1 MKILIQSK
9 DSFIINYIQNIYSEH
24 IINNC
29 DNNVK
34 NYNIIIFDC
43 INTDII
49 KEQVR
54 DLYLPN
60 YLVVNIT
67 NNSEIVENIVNINTP
82 FKVITLKDKIDNF
95 ISYYNKNV
103 INIFD
108 GVLNI
113 NKNTFMKN
121 GSDKIIQFTTKEIEL
136 IYYLYK
142 NDNSTR
148 EDILENVWQMK
159 LIDNKVIET
168 TVYNIKQKMALV
180 DVLNFIECNNGLY
193 KLGK

>member
-103 INIFD
+103 INIFN

-148 EDILENVWQMK
+148 EDILKNVWQMK

>member
-103 INIFD
+103 INIFN

-121 GSDKIIQFTTKEIEL
+121 GCDKIIQFTTKEIEL

>member
-103 INIFD
+103 INIFN

-168 TVYNIKQKMALV
+168 TVYNIKQKMARV

>member
-103 INIFD
+103 INIFN

-168 TVYNIKQKMALV
+168 TVYNIKQKMVLV

>member
-9 DSFIINYIQNIYSEH
+9 DSFIINYIQNIYSEQ

-67 NNSEIVENIVNINTP
+67 NNSEIVENIV
-82 FKVITLKDKIDNF
+82 VLTL
-95 ISYYNKNV
+95 
-103 INIFD
+103 
-108 GVLNI
+108 
-113 NKNTFMKN
+113 
-121 GSDKIIQFTTKEIEL
+121 
-136 IYYLYK
+136 
-142 NDNSTR
+142 
-148 EDILENVWQMK
+148 
-159 LIDNKVIET
+159 
-168 TVYNIKQKMALV
+168 
-180 DVLNFIECNNGLY
+180 
-193 KLGK
+193 

>member
-103 INIFD
+103 INIFN

>member
-29 DNNVK
+29 DNSVK

-103 INIFD
+103 INIFN